1 MCIQFAVRQCLCA
14 RHKHIKPPPSRA
26 SSRVSPLSL
35 SLSLS
40 LVPPAPRSSTQ
51 PLHLFLL
58 FTSKPHSSL
67 APPAPRAH
75 LRSVVTWSLHPIPDD
90 RDPLSSKRMFPLSGK
105 TRTSRPRVSYLLLS
119 LIRWMPAHRH
129 ASSPQGNHTPD
140 ASTESPRSCC
150 SPHIS
155 IRSSTTRPANPCA
168 LLIEK

>member
-1 MCIQFAVRQCLCA
+1 MPLRQA
-14 RHKHIKPPPSRA
+14 QAHKT
-26 SSRVSPLSL
+26 SSLLTRFQPRLSSL
-35 SLSLS
+35 SLSLWS
-40 LVPPAPRSSTQ
+40 LPRPGPPTQ

-58 FTSKPHSSL
+58 FTSKPHSSP

-75 LRSVVTWSLHPIPDD
+75 LRSVITWSLHPIPDD

-105 TRTSRPRVSYLLLS
+105 TRTSRQRVSYLLLS

-168 LLIEK
+168 L